1 MTLAHQMPLLALCAV
16 AVSLSVV
23 GLTGCSGTGE
33 SGAADKAGALGGVVV
48 LQLGDAD
55 KQDAG
60 DLPVL
65 TYFADQVEEV
75 SDGALRIDT
84 TYAAA
89 GADRPDAE
97 QEVARMVRDGK
108 FDLGYV
114 GAQGWDELGVESFA
128 GLFAPLLVDD
138 DALLNA
144 VAQDRLAAEM
154 LGGLRRAGV
163 VGLALVPRSLGPPVG
178 LEHPF
183 VNPDDFAG
191 SRVAVRP
198 SRVADAAM
206 RALRARPVHLSEA
219 ASGDAVAA
227 GRVDAQLPAFDLLPV
242 AGVVAANVSLLP
254 KLNTLF
260 VNPDSL
266 EALTDDQQL
275 ALRAAAARTV
285 AHVIATRPT
294 AQAALERFCS
304 IGRGASPTGGGRAV
318 FAGASDLDAL
328 VRATRPVYA
337 ELRRDPRARAV
348 IARIRTLKRSLPPH
362 PALRLPR
369 GCSTPRAAPGGGATS
384 RPPSALNG
392 TYRWLLT
399 AADAYAFGPGADN
412 EETLAELP
420 SVVTM
425 TLDDGQWQNG
435 QGAEA
440 DRGTYTVAANR
451 ISFAWPAVN
460 SVLTFAYSADPD
472 GTLHLT
478 PLPSVERGDRFV
490 WSSQPW
496 RRIGP
501 PVIQI
506 P

>member
-1 MTLAHQMPLLALCAV
+1 MPLLALCAV
-16 AVSLSVV
+16 SVLLSVV
-23 GLTGCSGTGE
+23 GLTGCSAGGE
-33 SGAADKAGALGGVVV
+33 SSAADKVGALGGVVV
-48 LQLGDAD
+48 LQLGDPD
-55 KQDAG
+55 TQDAG

-65 TYFADQVEEV
+65 TYFADRVEEL
-75 SDGALRIDT
+75 SDGALRVDT

-89 GADRPDAE
+89 GPDRPDAE

-108 FDLGYV
+108 LDLGYV
-114 GAQGWDELGVESFA
+114 GAQSWDELGVKSFA

-191 SRVAVRP
+191 SRVAVTP
-198 SRVADAAM
+198 SRTADAAL
-206 RALRARPVHLSEA
+206 RALRARPVHLSGPA
-219 ASGDAVAA
+219 AGDAVAA

-260 VNPDSL
+260 VNSDSL
-266 EALTDDQQL
+266 QELTDDQRL
-275 ALRAAAARTV
+275 ALRAAASRTV

-318 FAGASDLDAL
+318 LAGASDLDAL

-337 ELRRDPRARAV
+337 ELRRDPRARDA
-348 IARIRTLKRSLPPH
+348 IARIRSLKAVPP
-362 PALRLPR
+362 ASS
-369 GCSTPRAAPGGGATS
+369 G
-384 RPPSALNG
+384 PPSASG
-392 TYRWLLT
+392 LLHPESRSSRRRHLSP
-399 AADAYAFGPGADN
+399 AERAERHLP
-412 EETLAELP
+412 LATHG
-420 SVVTM
+420 S
-425 TLDDGQWQNG
+425 
-435 QGAEA
+435 
-440 DRGTYTVAANR
+440 
-451 ISFAWPAVN
+451 
-460 SVLTFAYSADPD
+460 
-472 GTLHLT
+472 
-478 PLPSVERGDRFV
+478 
-490 WSSQPW
+490 
-496 RRIGP
+496 RRICLRPGR
-501 PVIQI
+501 
-506 P
+506 

>member
-1 MTLAHQMPLLALCAV
+1 MPLLALCAV
-16 AVSLSVV
+16 SVLLSVV
-23 GLTGCSGTGE
+23 GLTACSAGGE
-33 SGAADKAGALGGVVV
+33 SSAADKVGGLGGVVV
-48 LQLGDAD
+48 LQLGYAD
-55 KQDAG
+55 TQDAG

-65 TYFADQVEEV
+65 TYFAARVEEL

-89 GADRPDAE
+89 GPDRPDAE

-108 FDLGYV
+108 LDLGYV
-114 GAQGWDELGVESFA
+114 GAQGWDELGVKSLA

-183 VNPDDFAG
+183 VNPNGFAG
-191 SRVAVRP
+191 SRVAVTP
-198 SRVADAAM
+198 SRTADAAL
-206 RALRARPVHLSEA
+206 RALGARPVHLSGPA
-219 ASGDAVAA
+219 VGGMVAA

-242 AGVVAANVSLLP
+242 AGVVAANVPLLP

-266 EALTDDQQL
+266 HELTDDQRL

-304 IGRGASPTGGGRAV
+304 IGRGASPSGGGRAV

-328 VRATRPVYA
+328 VRATRPMYA
-337 ELRRDPRARAV
+337 ELRRDPRARDA
-348 IARIRTLKRSLPPH
+348 IARIRSLKRSLPPH

-369 GCSTPRAAPGGGATS
+369 GCSTPRSAPGGRATS
-384 RPPSALNG
+384 RPPSAVNG

-399 AADAYAFGPGADN
+399 AADAHAFGPGADN
-412 EETLAELP
+412 EDTLAELP
-420 SVVTM
+420 IVVTM
-425 TLDDGQWQNG
+425 TLHDGKWQNG
-435 QGAEA
+435 QGTEA
-440 DRGTYTVAANR
+440 DRGTYTVTSDR
-451 ISFAWPAVN
+451 ISFTWPAVN
-460 SVLTFAYSADPD
+460 SVLSFAYSADPD

-490 WSSQPW
+490 WSSQAW

-501 PVIQI
+501 PVRPI